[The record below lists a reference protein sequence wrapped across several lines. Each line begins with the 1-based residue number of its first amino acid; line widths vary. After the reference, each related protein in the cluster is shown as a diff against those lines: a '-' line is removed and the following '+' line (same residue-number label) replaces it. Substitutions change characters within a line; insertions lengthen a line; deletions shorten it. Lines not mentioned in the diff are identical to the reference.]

1 MATAQAPAL
10 VPAQP
15 SVFRKRTDYT
25 FTRHESWR
33 DHDRVGGLGYMCAED
48 IDDAHKANR
57 LDKDGNPMPLYRPR
71 REHRIRHIEHT
82 GVTGSTA
89 MAHNVP
95 DDMPKRDDGQR
106 VKLSPTERLYLQ
118 AAVAKRYMR
127 AIRLV
132 ATLADAF
139 EYLRTHTL
147 AEVVQ
152 KHYPNLADNI
162 LALYSELALGRKSRR
177 MGELRRRHK
186 PFKFTDRPWLA

>member
-1 MATAQAPAL
+1 MATAQAPSL

-15 SVFRKRTDYT
+15 SVFRKRNDYT

-89 MAHNVP
+89 MAHNIP
-95 DDMPKRDDGQR
+95 DDGPKRDDGQR

-132 ATLADAF
+132 ASL
-139 EYLRTHTL
+139 LP
-147 AEVVQ
+147 
-152 KHYPNLADNI
+152 KHSSTFVPTRWPKSCISTTRI
-162 LALYSELALGRKSRR
+162 LPITYSRCIPS
-177 MGELRRRHK
+177 
-186 PFKFTDRPWLA
+186 